1 MSARNRNSVCANAG
15 LAMFE
20 RWTRAVLGVLVL
32 AGCSAGGGPA
42 GQAPPVTVSSYVGMS
57 QTVAPPVATRD
68 DAAVVAAAVPAEM
81 PGYTK
86 DADQPTVVV
95 RLCPGVVEQ
104 LAGGTVRAS
113 TLWAGDA
120 DRSLYAVAVLD
131 PERAPAD
138 RLLATLV
145 PQDCPKRDEN
155 GTTYVHDRQPYDR
168 DGWTGFLNTSLATT
182 SSGTRYYESA
192 YLISK
197 GDALVNVVAS
207 APAGAATTFD
217 PSVDEAAARCVDTMV
232 ERFAV

>member
-1 MSARNRNSVCANAG
+1 
-15 LAMFE
+15 
-20 RWTRAVLGVLVL
+20 VL
-32 AGCSAGGGPA
+32 AGCSAGGGGGPA

-113 TLWAGDA
+113 ALWAGDG
-120 DRSLYAVAVLD
+120 DRSLYA
-131 PERAPAD
+131 AD